1 MADPKKHHYNPRYY
15 LERFE
20 SDDGQL
26 WRLDK
31 ETAKV
36 IQGSAK
42 SLGYKKYWNRLKEPP
57 QEINAN
63 WIEYRISDIDGASA
77 KVISGIV
84 ERDPPESIAPLA
96 AAISF
101 MQNHQPRLKRELQ
114 LQHRDRVANWS
125 DDYFLIVG
133 VWTAL
138 KNWREY
144 IPATYAV
151 LTLPDDRPEW
161 RFLTSSNP
169 LISYANKP
177 RMLLPISS
185 RHCLLLNNG
194 SDLVPFGSGYMQLK
208 GEEMLIGINRHTVE
222 NSWQYVYSCR
232 PDFAPL

>member
-101 MQNHQPRLKRELQ
+101 MQNHQPRLKR
-114 LQHRDRVANWS
+114 
-125 DDYFLIVG
+125 
-133 VWTAL
+133 
-138 KNWREY
+138 
-144 IPATYAV
+144 
-151 LTLPDDRPEW
+151 
-161 RFLTSSNP
+161 
-169 LISYANKP
+169 
-177 RMLLPISS
+177 
-185 RHCLLLNNG
+185 
-194 SDLVPFGSGYMQLK
+194 
-208 GEEMLIGINRHTVE
+208 
-222 NSWQYVYSCR
+222 
-232 PDFAPL
+232 